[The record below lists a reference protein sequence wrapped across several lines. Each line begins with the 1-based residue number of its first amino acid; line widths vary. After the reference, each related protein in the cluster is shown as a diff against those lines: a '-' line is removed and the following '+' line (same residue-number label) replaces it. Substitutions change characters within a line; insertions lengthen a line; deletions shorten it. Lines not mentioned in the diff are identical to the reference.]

1 MDNHVIHNPLRH
13 QKQPPVKI
21 QVSPTA
27 AASPPCFLITD
38 RDPAVSHFH
47 SCRPKSRLLL
57 ESFSP
62 FCPKPLFRHIFRNF
76 HHLRTWFF
84 HKCSQIFLSY
94 PPFFFI
100 DKPFNIRYLH
110 PPWCTNQK
118 FRSALRNFSYLKPQG
133 TSVLTNQPAG
143 YRQIIQNQ
151 YIFS

>member
-27 AASPPCFLITD
+27 TTSPPCFLITD

-47 SCRPKSRLLL
+47 SCRPKAVFCWNLSAPSVR
-57 ESFSP
+57 SHCSVTYFGISIICGRGFSTSAA
-62 FCPKPLFRHIFRNF
+62 KY
-76 HHLRTWFF
+76 
-84 HKCSQIFLSY
+84 FLSY

-118 FRSALRNFSYLKPQG
+118 FRSALPEFFLSQAPRNVCLNES
-133 TSVLTNQPAG
+133 AG
-143 YRQIIQNQ
+143 RI
-151 YIFS
+151 